1 MMQIESFKAP
11 FVRPSVV
18 VRVVRVLKW
27 HCGSRS
33 CQQGRKDREGC
44 QRRASEIRSESI
56 KADFA
61 RKVERV
67 DDGRTRGL
75 ERGNGCKSDL
85 EKLAPRRSFKY
96 IKVKSSVLSDI
107 VTLAFQARSEIGNKA
122 CNFEARVP
130 QLFDQS

>member
-11 FVRPSVV
+11 FVRPRPKVAL
-18 VRVVRVLKW
+18 RIALMPT
-27 HCGSRS
+27 
-33 CQQGRKDREGC
+33 RKEGNREGC

-67 DDGRTRGL
+67 DGGRTRGL

-85 EKLAPRRSFKY
+85 EKLAPRRSLKY
-96 IKVKSSVLSDI
+96 IKVKSSVVSDI
-107 VTLAFQARSEIGNKA
+107 GIQ
-122 CNFEARVP
+122 
-130 QLFDQS
+130 

>member
-11 FVRPSVV
+11 FVRPRPKVALRIALMPST
-18 VRVVRVLKW
+18 
-27 HCGSRS
+27 
-33 CQQGRKDREGC
+33 RKEGNKDGC

-85 EKLAPRRSFKY
+85 EKLALRRSLKY
-96 IKVKSSVLSDI
+96 IKVKSSVVSDI
-107 VTLAFQARSEIGNKA
+107 GIQ
-122 CNFEARVP
+122 
-130 QLFDQS
+130 